1 METMV
6 VRGDGDGI
14 RTTVKASTPVHK
26 KLCQVLIVDTERT
39 ELLTLITEP

>member
-1 METMV
+1 MG
-6 VRGDGDGI
+6 VRGEGDGI

-26 KLCQVLIVDTERT
+26 KLSQVLIVDTERI